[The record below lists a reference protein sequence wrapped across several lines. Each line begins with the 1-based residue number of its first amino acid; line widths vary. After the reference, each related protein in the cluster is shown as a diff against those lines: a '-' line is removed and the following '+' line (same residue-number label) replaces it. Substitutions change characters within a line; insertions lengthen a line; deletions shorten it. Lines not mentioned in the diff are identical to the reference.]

1 MSAGE
6 VKVMDIGRREF
17 LGTVGAGMVAASGL
31 AQANQSRRIDRIG
44 MQLYTVRNEMAKDFD
59 GTLARV
65 ASLGFKEVEFAGY
78 FDRTPQQVRAA
89 LDRNGL
95 SSPSTHVDLASISNR
110 LPQVIEAS
118 RVIGHKF
125 IVMPWLDDAARKDP
139 GIWQRVAETLNRSG
153 ETARAA
159 GIQMG
164 YHNHHFEFVPTA
176 SGQMP
181 LDLLLE
187 RCDPK
192 LVVFELD
199 LAWIAAA
206 GQDPLAYFAK
216 YPGRFPMVHVK
227 GLRKRR
233 AQGASTPIDQ
243 VMPDIADVGGDSI
256 DWARIFARSEQ
267 AGLAHYYVEHDNPPS
282 AFDSLAASIKYLQAL
297 RF

>member
-1 MSAGE
+1 MR
-6 VKVMDIGRREF
+6 IRRRQF
-17 LGTVGAGMVAASGL
+17 LGHVGAGVVAASGL
-31 AQANQSRRIDRIG
+31 ALASQSRRIERIG
-44 MQLYTVRNEMAKDFD
+44 MQLYTVRAEMAKDFD

-65 ASLGFKEVEFAGY
+65 AALGFKEVEFAGY

-95 SSPSTHVDLASISNR
+95 TSPSTHIDLATITTG

-118 RVIGHKF
+118 QIIGHKF
-125 IVMPWLDDAARKDP
+125 IVMPWLDDATRSDP
-139 GIWQRVAETLNRSG
+139 GIWQRVADTLNRAG
-153 ETARAA
+153 KTARAA

-187 RCDPK
+187 RCDPT

-199 LAWIAAA
+199 LAWISAA

-227 GLRKRR
+227 GLRKRP
-233 AQGASTPIDQ
+233 AQGASTPIEQ
-243 VMPDIADVGGDSI
+243 VMPDIVDVGGDSI
-256 DWARIFARSEQ
+256 DWGRIFAQSGQ
-267 AGLAHYYVEHDNPPS
+267 AGISHYYVEHDNPPS
-282 AFDSLAASIKYLQAL
+282 AFDSLKASFDYLQGL

>member
-1 MSAGE
+1 MR
-6 VKVMDIGRREF
+6 IRRREF
-17 LGTVGAGMVAASGL
+17 LGQAHAS
-31 AQANQSRRIDRIG
+31 QSRRIERLG
-44 MQLYTVRNEMAKDFD
+44 MQLYTVRAEMAKDFD

-65 ASLGFKEVEFAGY
+65 AALGFREVEFAGY

-95 SSPSTHVDLASISNR
+95 TSPSTHIDLASISSR

-118 RVIGHKF
+118 RVIGHTF
-125 IVMPWLDDAARKDP
+125 IVMPWLDDATRKDP
-139 GIWQRVAETLNRSG
+139 GIWQQVADTLNRAG

-159 GIQMG
+159 GIRMG

-176 SGQMP
+176 SGQLP
-181 LDLLLE
+181 FDVLLE

-199 LAWIAAA
+199 LAWISAA

-227 GLRKRR
+227 GLRKRP
-233 AQGASTPIDQ
+233 AQGAATPIDQ

-256 DWARIFARSEQ
+256 DWARVFARSEQ
-267 AGLAHYYVEHDNPPS
+267 AGIAHYYVEHDNPKS
-282 AFDSLAASIKYLQAL
+282 AFDSLAASAKYLQAL

>member
-1 MSAGE
+1 
-6 VKVMDIGRREF
+6 MDRREF
-17 LGTVGAGMVAASGL
+17 LGQVGAGVVVASGL
-31 AQANQSRRIDRIG
+31 VQANQSRRIDRIG

-65 ASLGFKEVEFAGY
+65 AALGFKEVEFAGY

-95 SSPSTHVDLASISNR
+95 TSPSTHVDLASITTR
-110 LPQVIEAS
+110 LPQLIEAS
-118 RVIGHKF
+118 RVIGHKY
-125 IVMPWLDDAARKDP
+125 IVLPWLDDAARGQAD
-139 GIWQRVAETLNRSG
+139 IWQRVTDTLNKAG
-153 ETARAA
+153 ATARSA

-176 SGQMP
+176 SGVMP
-181 LDLLLE
+181 LDLLLD
-187 RCDPK
+187 RCDPA
-192 LVVFELD
+192 LVAFELD

-227 GLRKRR
+227 GLRKRPS
-233 AQGASTPIDQ
+233 QGASTPIEQ

-256 DWARIFARSEQ
+256 DWARIFAQSAQ
-267 AGLAHYYVEHDNPPS
+267 AGIAHYYVEHDIPKS
-282 AFDSLAASIKYLQAL
+282 AFDSLKTSISYLQTL

>member
-6 VKVMDIGRREF
+6 VNVMDIGRRKF
-17 LGTVGAGMVAASGL
+17 LGTVGAGVGAASGL
-31 AQANQSRRIDRIG
+31 AQANQSRRIERIG

-65 ASLGFKEVEFAGY
+65 AALGFKEVEFAGY

-95 SSPSTHVDLASISNR
+95 TSPSTHVDLASISSR
-110 LPQVIEAS
+110 LPQVLEAS
-118 RVIGHKF
+118 QVIGHKF
-125 IVMPWLDDAARKDP
+125 IVMPWLDDATRKDP
-139 GIWQRVAETLNRSG
+139 GIWQRVADTLNRAG
-153 ETARAA
+153 ETTRAA

-176 SGQMP
+176 SGQLP

-192 LVVFELD
+192 LVAFELD
-199 LAWIAAA
+199 LAWISAA

-227 GLRKRR
+227 GLRKRP

-267 AGLAHYYVEHDNPPS
+267 AGIAHYYVEHDNPAS

>member
-1 MSAGE
+1 M
-6 VKVMDIGRREF
+6 
-17 LGTVGAGMVAASGL
+17 ASGL
-31 AQANQSRRIDRIG
+31 THAGQSRRIERIG
-44 MQLYTVRNEMAKDFD
+44 MQLYTVRDEMAKDFD

-65 ASLGFKEVEFAGY
+65 AALGFKEVEFAGY

-95 SSPSTHVDLASISNR
+95 TSPSTHVDLATISDR
-110 LPQVIEAS
+110 LPQAIEAS
-118 RVIGHKF
+118 RIIGHKF
-125 IVMPWLDDAARKDP
+125 IVLPWLDDAARKDP
-139 GIWQRVAETLNRSG
+139 NIWQRVADTLNRAGVS
-153 ETARAA
+153 AQAA
-159 GIQMG
+159 GLQMG

-199 LAWIAAA
+199 LAWISAA

-227 GLRKRR
+227 GLRKRP
-233 AQGASTPIDQ
+233 AKGAATPIEQ

-267 AGLAHYYVEHDNPPS
+267 AGIVHYYVEHDIPKS
-282 AFDSLAASIKYLQAL
+282 AFDSLKTSISYLQAL

>member
-1 MSAGE
+1 MR
-6 VKVMDIGRREF
+6 IRRREF
-17 LGTVGAGMVAASGL
+17 LGQVGAGVVVASGM
-31 AQANQSRRIDRIG
+31 AHASQSRRIERLG
-44 MQLYTVRNEMAKDFD
+44 MQLYTVRAEMAKDFD

-65 ASLGFKEVEFAGY
+65 AALGFREVEFAGY

-95 SSPSTHVDLASISNR
+95 TSPSTHIDLASISSR

-118 RVIGHKF
+118 RVIGHTF
-125 IVMPWLDDAARKDP
+125 IVMPWLDDATRKDP
-139 GIWQRVAETLNRSG
+139 GIWQQVADTLNRAG

-159 GIQMG
+159 GIRMG

-176 SGQMP
+176 SGQLP
-181 LDLLLE
+181 FDVLLE

-199 LAWIAAA
+199 LAWISAA

-227 GLRKRR
+227 GLRKRP
-233 AQGASTPIDQ
+233 AQGAATPIDQ

-256 DWARIFARSEQ
+256 DWARVFARSEQ
-267 AGLAHYYVEHDNPPS
+267 AGIVHYYVEHDNPKS
-282 AFDSLAASIKYLQAL
+282 AFDSLAASAKYLQAL